1 MLPGVNAD
9 RLFIG
14 EIIIQWLEKQIMS
27 IFKPSKE
34 LCLRQQAV

>member
-1 MLPGVNAD
+1 MLLGVNVD

-14 EIIIQWLEKQIMS
+14 EVIICWLEKQKMG

-34 LCLRQQAV
+34 LVS

>member
-1 MLPGVNAD
+1 MLPSVSVD

-14 EIIIQWLEKQIMS
+14 EIIISWLEKKKMS

-34 LCLRQQAV
+34 LVS